1 VSSPAGR
8 VHLVVPDGID
18 DPLRPS
24 GGNTYDRRIRT
35 ALADDGWSVAE
46 HPVRGAWPW
55 AGDAG
60 GLALGE
66 ALRAVPDESRVLVDG
81 LVASAY
87 PEVVVPAARR
97 LRLVVLMHMPVG
109 LEPVDDRARGRECAV
124 VAAAAAVV
132 TTSEWCRRWLLDA
145 YAVDP
150 ARVHVARP
158 GVDPAPA
165 VVGSPGG
172 GRMLCVGSVT
182 AAKGQHHL
190 VAALAGLAD
199 LDWRCAIV
207 GPVTVDPGFVAELQ
221 DQVRQAGLDDRVELA
236 GARTGRE
243 LDAAYAAADLLV
255 HPSHAE
261 TYGMVVTEA
270 LARGLPVV
278 AVDVGGVPE
287 ALGVTDDGRVPG
299 LLTRAGDVAGL
310 ADALRRWLCD
320 PSLRAMLR
328 DAAGR
333 RRAVLTGWAETAR
346 RVARVLEDVA

>member
-1 VSSPAGR
+1 VSSPSGR
-8 VHLVVPDGID
+8 VHLVVPAGID
-18 DPLRPS
+18 DPGRPS
-24 GGNTYDRRIRT
+24 GGNTYDRRIRS

-46 HPVRGAWPW
+46 HAVRGAWPW

-66 ALRAVPDESRVLVDG
+66 ALRAVPDGSRVLVDG

-87 PEVVVPAARR
+87 PEVLVPAARR

-109 LEPVDDRARGRECAV
+109 LGPVDDRARGRECAV

-132 TTSEWCRRWLLDA
+132 TTSEWCRRWLLEA

-158 GVDPAPA
+158 GVDRAPPVA
-165 VVGSPGG
+165 GSPGG
-172 GRMLCVGSVT
+172 GRLLCVGSVT

-190 VAALAGLAD
+190 VAALAGLSD
-199 LDWRCAIV
+199 LDWRCTLV
-207 GPVTVDPGFVAELQ
+207 GPLTVAPDDVRELGE
-221 DQVRQAGLDDRVELA
+221 QVRQAGLRERVELV
-236 GARTGRE
+236 GALTGTQ

-299 LLTRAGDVAGL
+299 LLTGAGDVAGL
-310 ADALRRWLCD
+310 AEALRRWLCD
-320 PSLRAMLR
+320 SSLRSELR
-328 DAAGR
+328 GAARR
-333 RRAVLTGWAETAR
+333 RRATLTGWSETAR
-346 RVARVLEDVA
+346 RVAQVLEGVA